1 MGKAVL
7 ISYERNGCEMYYEEK
22 TAEKPEKWPANARE
36 QILDTLCECVEEFKK
51 NPSYKTREVLLSLTC
66 EHDLNL
72 NENFGLVRVIE
83 YEVGILNFL
92 YLVGNAYQ
100 ISSLKTYILNKISS
114 PEPISSK
121 SINIKFFS
129 FNIDAL
135 YIFAQTVPKASKY
148 SGLANSSSIGPTS
161 LLNNSFLTSS

>member
-1 MGKAVL
+1 
-7 ISYERNGCEMYYEEK
+7 MYYEEE

-36 QILDTLCECVEEFKK
+36 QILDTLCECVEEFKN

-72 NENFGLVRVIE
+72 NENSGLVRVTE

-100 ISSLKTYILNKISS
+100 ISSLKTYR
-114 PEPISSK
+114 
-121 SINIKFFS
+121 
-129 FNIDAL
+129 
-135 YIFAQTVPKASKY
+135 
-148 SGLANSSSIGPTS
+148 
-161 LLNNSFLTSS
+161 